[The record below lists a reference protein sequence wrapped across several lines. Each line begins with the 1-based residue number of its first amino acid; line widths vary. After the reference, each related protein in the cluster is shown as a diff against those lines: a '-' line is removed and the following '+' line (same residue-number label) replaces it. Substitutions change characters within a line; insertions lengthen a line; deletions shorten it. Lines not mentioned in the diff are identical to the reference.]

1 MRGVDDCNRPQRMA
15 LHTSLACIATSNL
28 RRIVAATVVLPE
40 FFATSR
46 TLRHCALVWEDRLA
60 AKKAPSA

>member
-1 MRGVDDCNRPQRMA
+1 MQLPAAHGAAHPRRVHRN
-15 LHTSLACIATSNL
+15 IASASHL

-46 TLRHCALVWEDRLA
+46 RLRHCALVLEDRLA

>member
-1 MRGVDDCNRPQRMA
+1 MA
-15 LHTSLACIATSNL
+15 LHTRVACIATSHL

-46 TLRHCALVWEDRLA
+46 TLRHCALVLEDRLA
-60 AKKAPSA
+60 AKKARSA

>member
-1 MRGVDDCNRPQRMA
+1 MA
-15 LHTSLACIATSNL
+15 LHTRVACIATAHL
-28 RRIVAATVVLPE
+28 RRIVAATVVLPG

>member
-1 MRGVDDCNRPQRMA
+1 MA
-15 LHTSLACIATSNL
+15 LHTRVACIATSHL
-28 RRIVAATVVLPE
+28 RRIVAATVVLPG

-46 TLRHCALVWEDRLA
+46 TLRHCALVLEDRLA